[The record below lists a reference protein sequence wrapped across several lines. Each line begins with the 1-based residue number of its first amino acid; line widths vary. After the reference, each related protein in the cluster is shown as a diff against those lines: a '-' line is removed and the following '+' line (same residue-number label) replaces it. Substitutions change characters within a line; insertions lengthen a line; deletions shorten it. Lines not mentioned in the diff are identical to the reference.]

1 MSDDRAPRSA
11 TPRPPGTFKMGS
23 IAGSDVLVTASW
35 FLIAGLIAVIMA
47 PAIERAEPG
56 LGGLKYVAGL
66 ALAILLYLSVL
77 VHEASHALVARR
89 YGLPVLHITLQFLA
103 GLTRI
108 DGGRSTPQFFGGMTA
123 IDGEPETPR
132 QEFWVSVVGPLSSLA
147 VALVAFLASL
157 VAPGGLIGLALS
169 GLALTNLFVGIIN
182 LVPGL
187 PLDGGRVLK
196 AAVWAVT
203 GDTHRGTIV
212 AAWGG
217 RIVALLAF
225 GYPLL
230 VDKLL
235 GVQPTVVDFV
245 FAGVISMFLW
255 TGATAALESAKV
267 RPRLPYLVAR
277 DLARRTLTVPGELP
291 LSEAVRRAQDVQA
304 GGIVTVTSTGMP
316 VGVVNEAALMSVP
329 VEPRAWV
336 PTSSVARTLDD
347 GLQLPAGIG
356 GEELIRA
363 ISARP
368 AGEYLLLDADG
379 SIFGVLSTA
388 DVDRASRAAVWGG
401 ASRGGP

>member
-1 MSDDRAPRSA
+1 MSDDRAHRSA
-11 TPRPPGTFKMGS
+11 TPRPPGTFKVGS

-89 YGLPVLHITLQFLA
+89 YGLPVLHITL
-103 GLTRI
+103 
-108 DGGRSTPQFFGGMTA
+108 QFFGGMTA

-255 TGATAALESAKV
+255 TGATAALESAK
-267 RPRLPYLVAR
+267 
-277 DLARRTLTVPGELP
+277 
-291 LSEAVRRAQDVQA
+291 
-304 GGIVTVTSTGMP
+304 
-316 VGVVNEAALMSVP
+316 
-329 VEPRAWV
+329 
-336 PTSSVARTLDD
+336 
-347 GLQLPAGIG
+347 
-356 GEELIRA
+356 
-363 ISARP
+363 
-368 AGEYLLLDADG
+368 
-379 SIFGVLSTA
+379 
-388 DVDRASRAAVWGG
+388 
-401 ASRGGP
+401 